1 MHSLIGS
8 ENKLMTLGAFR
19 VNFNSR
25 DVVRGLDR
33 SCRQLCMFMLFFC
46 VTTVMFLGRAYASEG
61 GGAHYPSGV
70 NTIMNGALP
79 APGETMMF
87 NYFQY
92 YESTRLNDSHGRS
105 LDPDFKLNVAA
116 WAPRFAHTW
125 ENKVGPFFLASAISL
140 PMTRV
145 DVRAFGR
152 HQVSTGMGDPTLSPL
167 LFYYVNPAGNFFAYF
182 GPDIWVPVG
191 EYDKD
196 RIANNGLNYWSV
208 SPNVMLT
215 WLPSSRWEI
224 SGTIYSEFNA
234 ENKATNY
241 RSGNSVTV
249 DGAVGYRPFSDM
261 PELKFALQGFALKQ
275 FTDDKVDNVSIPGGN
290 RAQALGLGPQI
301 SYDILGG
308 KGGVMVKYQREF
320 AVENRSEGNKFWV
333 EVVFPL

>member
-1 MHSLIGS
+1 MRNLIGS
-8 ENKLMTLGAFR
+8 SNKLMILRAFKLDFTFA
-19 VNFNSR
+19 N
-25 DVVRGLDR
+25 VVEFFIDRCLR
-33 SCRQLCMFMLFFC
+33 SCMLMLFFC
-46 VTTVMFLGRAYASEG
+46 VAMVMDLRGGYAAEG
-61 GGAHYPSGV
+61 GGVHYPIGV

-92 YESTRLNDSHGRS
+92 YESTRLNDGHGNS
-105 LDPDFKLNVAA
+105 VDPDFKLNVEA

-125 ENKVGPFFLASAISL
+125 EEKLGPFFLASTISL
-140 PMTRV
+140 PMSRV

-152 HQVSTGMGDPTLSPL
+152 HEVSTGMGDPTLSPL

-182 GPDIWVPVG
+182 GPDIWVPIG
-191 EYDKD
+191 EYDKNS
-196 RIANNGLNYWSV
+196 IANNGLNYWTV
-208 SPNVMLT
+208 SPNAMFT
-215 WLPSSRWEI
+215 WLPSSRWEV
-224 SGTIYSEFNA
+224 SGTVYSEFNA
-234 ENKATNY
+234 ENKATHY

-249 DGAVGYRPFSDM
+249 EGAVGYRPSSEM
-261 PELKFALQGFALKQ
+261 PELKFSLQGFALKQ

-290 RAQALGLGPQI
+290 RAQAMGLGPQV

-320 AVENRSEGNKFWV
+320 AVENRSLGNKFWV